1 MEIFKFFEQAEVI
14 NQVVAGVRETFAD
27 TGLDQAVL
35 IRSLSLVATCVS
47 DKLVLIL
54 ISLVLAENR

>member
-1 MEIFKFFEQAEVI
+1 MI

-27 TGLDQAVL
+27 GGIDQAVL
-35 IRSLSLVATCVS
+35 NRYLSLVATCMS

-54 ISLVLAENR
+54 ITELVLAENR

>member
-1 MEIFKFFEQAEVI
+1 MI

-35 IRSLSLVATCVS
+35 IRFLSLVATCVS